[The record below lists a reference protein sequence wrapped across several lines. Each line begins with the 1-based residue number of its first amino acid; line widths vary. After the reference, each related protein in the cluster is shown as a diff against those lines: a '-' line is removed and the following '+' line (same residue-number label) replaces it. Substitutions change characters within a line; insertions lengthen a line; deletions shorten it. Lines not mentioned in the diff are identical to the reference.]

1 MAAATATRQTLE
13 YMGPE
18 PTDKQ
23 LKKARR
29 VLGGATP
36 HTKEDWFEAKQKVP
50 YMATVTPTGDLYS
63 FPVGEGHTAEV
74 IPQQGWQLKSPQE
87 ITALLVERRTSKE
100 VKDAETA
107 FATAKRELREMT
119 QAFKNGEV
127 SEEEVV
133 RANQRVREADSI
145 LNALIKFPRFLD
157 TLHNLIDRDLTL
169 NVEEVNPITDPVYA
183 VEYTTFPLES
193 MYTPAVA
200 APKIKVRRAPT
211 AAELEPAAAGTAGR
225 GAAAGG
231 GGGAAEGTQR
241 RYTQAEGARI
251 GAIRAARAK
260 QQQGGFVHKM
270 Q

>member
-1 MAAATATRQTLE
+1 MAAAATRQTLE

-18 PTDKQ
+18 PAEKQ

-29 VLGGATP
+29 MLGGATP
-36 HTKEDWFEAKQKVP
+36 TTKEDWLEAKQKVP
-50 YMATVTPTGDLYS
+50 FMATVTPTGDLYS

-100 VKDAETA
+100 VKDAETD
-107 FATAKRELREMT
+107 FATAKRELREMI

-133 RANQRVREADSI
+133 RANQRVRETDSI

-157 TLHNLIDRDLTL
+157 TLNNLIDRDLTL
-169 NVEEVNPITDPVYA
+169 NVEDVNSIVDPVYA
-183 VEYTTFPLES
+183 VEYTSFPLMS
-193 MYTPAVA
+193 MYTPAVV
-200 APKIKVRRAPT
+200 APRIKVRRAPT
-211 AAELEPAAAGTAGR
+211 AAELE
-225 GAAAGG
+225 AAAGG
-231 GGGAAEGTQR
+231 GGGGAAEGAAEGTQR

-260 QQQGGFVHKM
+260 QQGGFVHKM